1 MRACD
6 NRIDARLALLGKRHL
21 CHIDLGSDAPPPPD
35 YSGIASANEQ
45 SALYAKEAA
54 DAELAFRQKQYDD
67 SLPYLKTSQ
76 ELGMKIAGQQ
86 SDIADYNQ
94 TTAKEDRAYW
104 EETYKPVEKK
114 VASDAMEYDSE
125 ARQEQVAGD
134 RRAQVSKSFANQR
147 ASAARELEAMG
158 VNPNS
163 GRFAG
168 LSATMDM
175 QQALGEAATMNAA
188 RTEVQDK
195 GIALRSGAANFG
207 RNMPNTASA
216 AFNTAVGAGSS
227 ATQNATTGANAAI
240 PWTNTVGAGYGMQ
253 QNAANTSIQ
262 SQLGLGGLMN
272 GSYGTTAQLAAGE
285 AAGNGQALGAVAGL
299 AGAMMFSDR
308 RLKHMIKPTGAS
320 INGIPLYEYAYLGCD
335 RIYIGVMSDDV
346 RKVRPECV
354 HKVGH
359 FDRVNYAA
367 LGVRLTRKFDQHAY

>member
-6 NRIDARLALLGKRHL
+6 NRIDAMFALLGKRHI
-21 CHIDLGSDAPPPPD
+21 CHLDLGGDAPPPPD

-67 SLPYLKTSQ
+67 SLPYLKTAQ
-76 ELGMKIAGQQ
+76 DLGMKIGQQQ

-104 EETYKPVEKK
+104 EETYKPVEKQ
-114 VASDAMEYDSE
+114 VAADAMDYDSA
-125 ARQEQVAGD
+125 ARQEQVAGE

-163 GRFAG
+163 GRFASM
-168 LSATMDM
+168 SATMDM
-175 QQALGEAATMNAA
+175 NQALGEAATMNAA

-195 GIALRSGAANFG
+195 GIALRAGAANFG
-207 RNMPNTASA
+207 RNMPNTSSA

-227 ATQNATTGANAAI
+227 ATQNSMAGANAAI
-240 PWTNTVGAGYGMQ
+240 PWTNTVGAGYGIQ
-253 QNAANTSIQ
+253 QNAAQTSIQ

-272 GSYGTTAQLAAGE
+272 QGYSI
-285 AAGNGQALGAVAGL
+285 AGNLSANESAGMGSLVGGL
-299 AGAMMFSDR
+299 A
-308 RLKHMIKPTGAS
+308 TGA
-320 INGIPLYEYAYLGCD
+320 G
-335 RIYIGVMSDDV
+335 M
-346 RKVRPECV
+346 
-354 HKVGH
+354 
-359 FDRVNYAA
+359 F
-367 LGVRLTRKFDQHAY
+367 F